1 MIIWLASY
9 PKSGNTWVR
18 GFLTSLLFSN
28 DGSSS
33 LKNLGKIKQ
42 YPLKSHFVNLIDD
55 LKNIQKIKKF
65 YHITQDIINL
75 DKKIKFIK
83 THNALINVDGDNFS
97 NTKNTLGVIHIVRDP
112 RNIITSLKNHF
123 YLKSNEEAKKFLL
136 DDKKIIYGDFNQAD
150 FPIATLIASWNIH
163 YLSWK
168 QVQKNYLLVRY
179 EDLVNNPITEF
190 QKISNYLSK
199 LLGINFSEKKI
210 KNSINSN
217 SFENL
222 KKLED
227 TEGFGEY
234 INNKNK
240 KFFHLGPKN
249 NWEILL
255 DKNLVN
261 EIEIKFNKEMRELK
275 YIL

>member
-150 FPIATLIASWNIH
+150 FPIATLIAS
-163 YLSWK
+163 
-168 QVQKNYLLVRY
+168 
-179 EDLVNNPITEF
+179 
-190 QKISNYLSK
+190 
-199 LLGINFSEKKI
+199 
-210 KNSINSN
+210 
-217 SFENL
+217 
-222 KKLED
+222 
-227 TEGFGEY
+227 
-234 INNKNK
+234 
-240 KFFHLGPKN
+240 
-249 NWEILL
+249 
-255 DKNLVN
+255 
-261 EIEIKFNKEMRELK
+261 
-275 YIL
+275 